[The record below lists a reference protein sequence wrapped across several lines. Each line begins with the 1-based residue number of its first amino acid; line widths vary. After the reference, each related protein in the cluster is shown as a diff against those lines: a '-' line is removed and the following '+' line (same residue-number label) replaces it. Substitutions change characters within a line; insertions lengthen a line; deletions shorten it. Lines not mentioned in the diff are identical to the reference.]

1 MIYDSVSELSASPPD
16 HARRAHY
23 GEFYGL
29 RPLPEDFPDRPRML
43 VVGNCQAEATRQL
56 VTSTGVAVSIRIPP
70 VHEWTREDTE
80 RVHGLLAQTDA
91 LVMQPVRDN
100 YRGLACGTAQLADL
114 LPDHGRVITFP
125 VLRYDGLMPYQA
137 IVRSPSDPSLNPPL
151 IPYHD
156 LRILATAATGGGPAD
171 VPDPAPGA
179 DALRRLAAMSVE
191 QLRRREQAHGTVRVS
206 GHLATAPVWHT
217 INHPDNATLG
227 VLAEATARALHGALG
242 TAAPGPVL
250 PPVDREMLGGVQA
263 PVDPGAAA
271 ALGVRVEGR
280 DRWRPGTAE
289 LTEAHLEF
297 YRRHPD
303 VVAAGLAR
311 HAERL
316 ALLGLT
322 AQDSS
327 PDPEERRAC
336 D

>member
-1 MIYDSVSELSASPPD
+1 
-16 HARRAHY
+16 
-23 GEFYGL
+23 
-29 RPLPEDFPDRPRML
+29 ML

-56 VTSTGVAVSIRIPP
+56 VTSTGTAVSFRIPP
-70 VHEWTREDTE
+70 VHEWTREDAE
-80 RVHGLLAQTDA
+80 RVHALLPETDA

-114 LPDHGRVITFP
+114 LPAHGRVVTFP

-151 IPYHD
+151 VPYHD
-156 LRILATAATGGGPAD
+156 LRILATAATGGTSAD

-179 DALRRLAAMSVE
+179 DALRRLAAMSVA
-191 QLRRREQAHGTVRVS
+191 QLRRREEAHGTVRVS

-227 VLAEATARALHGALG
+227 VLAEAIARALHDALG
-242 TAAPGPVL
+242 TPAPGAVQL
-250 PPVDREMLGGVQA
+250 PADREMLGAVQA
-263 PVDPGAAA
+263 PVDPAAAA
-271 ALGVRVEGR
+271 ALGVRVQGR
-280 DRWRPGTAE
+280 DGWRPGAEE

-303 VVAAGLAR
+303 VVAAGLTR

-322 AQDSS
+322 AQGAPHDPASHR
-327 PDPEERRAC
+327 PEEQSAC